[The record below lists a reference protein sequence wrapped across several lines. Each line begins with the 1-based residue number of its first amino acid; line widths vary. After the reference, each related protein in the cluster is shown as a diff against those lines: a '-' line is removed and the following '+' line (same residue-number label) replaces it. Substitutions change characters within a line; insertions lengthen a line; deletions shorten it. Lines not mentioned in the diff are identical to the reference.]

1 VCASNREDADQ
12 GRRVRDGLTVA
23 ARSPSVQSAGAVE
36 SQEMTKKRIVVV
48 GGSFAGMTAAIE
60 LKEKLGDRHEVT
72 VLSKAADFLFMPS
85 LIWVPF
91 GRRKREDIT
100 FPLAPV
106 FERKGVAF
114 RNVEVTRIDLRERLV
129 EDRSGTK
136 TPYDYLVIATGP
148 KLDYAAVEGLGPE
161 GFTQSIFSW
170 ADADRARQAYERF
183 VADPGPVIVGGVQ
196 GASCFGAAYEFLFN
210 MAHDLRKRGLSER
223 APLTYVTA
231 EPFLAHFGIG
241 GFGSGTKMTE
251 MFFKHL
257 RIEGVTN
264 ARVRQIT
271 KDVVDLDGG
280 RSLPYKYAMLAPGFL
295 GVDAVRALTEI
306 TTSAGFVKV
315 NAQYQAEP
323 YPEVYAAGVAV
334 QVDPPHKTPVPCGV
348 PKTGYLSEE
357 MARVVAHNIV
367 ASIAGEP
374 LIGLPPGSIDAK
386 CVLDAGNNGII
397 MTSDHFLEPRDHAWL
412 IPGPEAHW
420 AKLAFEKYFLA
431 THRRGHV

>member
-1 VCASNREDADQ
+1 MPR
-12 GRRVRDGLTVA
+12 
-23 ARSPSVQSAGAVE
+23 
-36 SQEMTKKRIVVV
+36 KRIVVI

-60 LKEKLGDRHEVT
+60 MKNKLGDRHDVT
-72 VLSKAADFLFMPS
+72 VFSKAKDFLFMPS

-106 FERKGVAF
+106 SEKKGVAF
-114 RNVEVTRIDLRERLV
+114 ENVDVTRIDLRERFI
-129 EDRSGTK
+129 EDSTGAK
-136 TPYDYLVIATGP
+136 TAYDYLVIATGP
-148 KLDYAAVEGLGPE
+148 KLDYDDVKGLGPN

-170 ADADRARQAYERF
+170 SDADRAREAFDRF
-183 VADPGPVIVGGVQ
+183 ITDPGPVVVGGVQ

-210 MAHDLRKRGLSER
+210 MAYEVKKRNLQSR
-223 APLTYVTA
+223 APLTYVTS

-257 RIEGVTN
+257 DIDAVTN
-264 ARVRQIT
+264 AKVREFT
-271 KDVVDLDGG
+271 KDEVHLESGQ
-280 RSLPYKYAMLAPGFL
+280 RIAFKYAMFAPRFL
-295 GVDAVRALTEI
+295 GVDPVRALTEI
-306 TTSAGFVKV
+306 TTPTGFVKV
-315 NAQYQAEP
+315 NAQYQTEA

-334 QVDPPHKTPVPCGV
+334 QLDPPQKTPVPCGV

-357 MARVVAHNIV
+357 MARVVAHNVV
-367 ASIAGEP
+367 ASIMGEP

-431 THRRGHV
+431 THKRGHV

>member
-1 VCASNREDADQ
+1 MSRK
-12 GRRVRDGLTVA
+12 RV
-23 ARSPSVQSAGAVE
+23 
-36 SQEMTKKRIVVV
+36 VVV

-60 LKEKLGDRHEVT
+60 IKRKLGDGHDVL
-72 VLSKAADFLFMPS
+72 VLSKMADFLFMPS

-106 FERKGVAF
+106 FAQKEVAF
-114 RNVEVTRIDLRERLV
+114 ENVEVTRIDLRERVV
-129 EDRSGTK
+129 EVAGGRRHA
-136 TPYDYLVIATGP
+136 YDYLVIATGP
-148 KLDYAAVEGLGPE
+148 KLDYAAVKGLGPR
-161 GFTQSIFSW
+161 GFTESIFSW
-170 ADADRARQAYERF
+170 DDAEHAREAFERF
-183 VADPGPVIVGGVQ
+183 VVEPGPVVVGGVQ

-210 MAHDLRKRGLSER
+210 MAYELKKRGISSR

-241 GFGSGTKMTE
+241 GFGNGTRMTE
-251 MFFKHL
+251 MFFRHEK
-257 RIEGVTN
+257 IEAVTN
-264 ARVRQIT
+264 AMVREISPGEVHLA
-271 KDVVDLDGG
+271 DG
-280 RSLPYKYAMLAPGFL
+280 RSIPFRYAMLAPRFL
-295 GVDAVRALTEI
+295 GVDAVRALGEI
-306 TTSAGFVKV
+306 TTPAGFVRV

-323 YPEVYAAGVAV
+323 YAEVFAAGVAV
-334 QVDPPHKTPVPCGV
+334 QLDPPGQTPVPCGV

-367 ASIAGEP
+367 ASIHGER
-374 LIGLPPGSIDAK
+374 LVGLPAGSIDAK
-386 CVLDAGNNGII
+386 CILDAGNNGII

-431 THRRGHV
+431 THKRGLV